1 MRKENSGLDIMIIN
15 HLGCTSQTYTLLRCT
30 KQVMPKELGSPEKVK
45 KGGDYTLQT
54 FLKEETLQLGLKN
67 HYR

>member
-1 MRKENSGLDIMIIN
+1 M
-15 HLGCTSQTYTLLRCT
+15 LLRCT
-30 KQVMPKELGSPEKVK
+30 EQVMPKELGSPEKVK